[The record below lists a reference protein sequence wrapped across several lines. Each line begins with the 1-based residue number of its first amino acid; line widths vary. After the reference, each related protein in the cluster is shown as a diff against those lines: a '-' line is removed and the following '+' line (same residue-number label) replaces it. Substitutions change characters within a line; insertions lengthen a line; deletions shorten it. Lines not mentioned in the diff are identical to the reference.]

1 MKSVF
6 LVLVAT
12 LFLSL
17 FSFQTFAVSADETFD
32 DPELQVRYDRFT
44 KELRCLVC
52 QNQTIADSNAG
63 LASDLRNQT
72 REMLIN
78 GASDEEIISYMT
90 DRYGDFVLYR
100 PPVKPKTWL
109 LWFAPV
115 LFLLLGIVFAVRI
128 IRHRSSSYD
137 LPDEGE
143 EAFDMTNLDIND
155 GGRES

>member
-128 IRHRSSSYD
+128 IRHRSSSDD